1 MTDAAKKVMGE
12 IDIDPRKN
20 GGGSLRRPRGERKY
34 GILRLTKLGGKGG
47 YGKSKLAA
55 AARHNLRERDAPN
68 ARPED
73 RDRNIYLAGA
83 KTAKDLMKLW
93 EELAPEKVR
102 TNAVHALE
110 YVMSASPE
118 EMDKMGN
125 IQSED
130 YLRDAYAWVEEK
142 HGAENILSAVIH
154 MDETTPH
161 LQVLVIPLDERGKLN
176 AREIVGNA
184 TDLSAMQTDYAERVC
199 AKYGLERGLMRSGA
213 THETIKSFYA
223 RANAN
228 ENLSLNLPERA
239 TGGFMGRGRET
250 DEEYRGRLSEIASE
264 AVRAVSGRLSEERDA
279 VAQELAEARLHAA
292 NSEAKAEAFARDL
305 DALEVA
311 YNVAKHE
318 GRDKQA
324 VLNRFQD
331 QYLERAAEY
340 PEHVRYAIDGI
351 LNEQG
356 VKGFEQVQQDREDSA
371 VAENLEGLARWEA
384 RSPDDY
390 LLTDTAEEHLEVIA
404 LLREATTQ
412 AQYNRFRQGDLT
424 SIDHIT
430 TDPVFSR
437 QLLMQAEMYNR
448 GNRYEMSQETER
460 RMEDSRDMLKEHF
473 GLDRGDEYVNERE

>member
-1 MTDAAKKVMGE
+1 MAGAVNKVMGQIE
-12 IDIDPRKN
+12 IDPRRN
-20 GGGSLRRPRGERKY
+20 GGASLRRPKGERKY
-34 GILRLTKLGGKGG
+34 AILRLKKISGEKGRGKANL
-47 YGKSKLAA
+47 SA
-55 AARHNLRERDAPN
+55 AARHNLRERDAAN

-73 RDRNIYLAGA
+73 AHRNIHLAGA
-83 KTAKDLMKLW
+83 RTAKELMALW
-93 EELAPEKVR
+93 DERAPEKVR
-102 TNAVHALE
+102 RNAVPAIE

-118 EMDKMGN
+118 EMAQMGS

-130 YLRDAYAWVEEK
+130 YLRDAFAWIEEK

-176 AREIVGNA
+176 ARDIVGNA
-184 TDLSAMQTDYAERVC
+184 KDLSAMQTDYAERVG

-213 THETIKSFYA
+213 KHETIKSFYA

-250 DEEYRGRLSEIASE
+250 DEEYRDRLSEIASE
-264 AVRAVSGRLSEERDA
+264 AVRAVAGRLSGERDA

-292 NSEAKAEAFARDL
+292 NSEAKAEALARDL

-340 PEHVRYAIDGI
+340 PEHVRYAIDSI

-356 VKGFEQVQQDREDSA
+356 VKGLKQVQQDREDSA
-371 VAENLEGLARWEA
+371 VAKNLEGLARWEA

-390 LLTDTAEEHLEVIA
+390 LLTNTAEEHLEVIA

>member
-1 MTDAAKKVMGE
+1 MADAVAAVTGK
-12 IDIDPRKN
+12 IDLRTRKN
-20 GGGSLRRPRGERKY
+20 GGGSLRPPRGQRKY
-34 GILRLTKLGGKGG
+34 GILRLTKIGGEKGS
-47 YGKSKLAA
+47 GKSKLAA
-55 AARHNLRERDAPN
+55 AARHNLRERAAPN

-73 RDRNIYLAGA
+73 ADRNIYLAGP
-83 KTAKDLMKLW
+83 KNAKDLMKLW
-93 EELAPEKVR
+93 EERAPEKVR
-102 TNAVHALE
+102 TNAVCALE

-118 EMDKMGN
+118 EMAKMGS
-125 IQSED
+125 IKSED

-142 HGAENILSAVIH
+142 HGTENILSAVIH

-161 LQVLVIPLDERGKLN
+161 LQVLAIPLDERGKLN
-176 AREIVGNA
+176 AREIVGSA
-184 TDLSAMQTDYAERVC
+184 KDLSAMQTDYAERVG

-213 THETIKSFYA
+213 KHETIKSYYA

-228 ENLSLNLPERA
+228 ENLSLNFPERA

-250 DEEYRGRLSEIASE
+250 DEEYREKLSEVASEALRAVVGRLS
-264 AVRAVSGRLSEERDA
+264 GERDA

-292 NSEAKAEAFARDL
+292 NSEAKAEALARDL

-331 QYLERAAEY
+331 QYFERATEY

-356 VKGFEQVQQDREDSA
+356 VKGFAQVQQDREDSA

-390 LLTDTAEEHLEVIA
+390 LLTNTAEEHLEVIA
-404 LLREATTQ
+404 LLREATTH

-437 QLLMQAEMYNR
+437 QLLMQAEIHNR
-448 GNRYEMSQETER
+448 GNGYEMSWETER
-460 RMEDSRDMLKEHF
+460 RMSDSRDMLKEHF
-473 GLDRGDEYVNERE
+473 GMERDDEYENER

>member
-1 MTDAAKKVMGE
+1 MTDAAKKVMGQ

-118 EMDKMGN
+118 EMAKMGH

-130 YLRDAYAWVEEK
+130 YLRDAYAWVEER

-161 LQVLVIPLDERGKLN
+161 LQVLVIPLDARGKLN
-176 AREIVGNA
+176 ARDIVGNA
-184 TDLSAMQTDYAERVC
+184 KDLSAMQTDYAERVC

-213 THETIKSFYA
+213 KHETIKSYYA

-228 ENLSLNLPERA
+228 ENISLNLPERA
-239 TGGFMGRGRET
+239 AGGFMGRGKET
-250 DEEYRGRLSEIASE
+250 DEEYRERLSEVASE
-264 AVRAVSGRLSEERDA
+264 AVRAVAGRLSGERDV
-279 VAQELAEARLHAA
+279 VAQELAEARLYAA
-292 NSEAKAEAFARDL
+292 DSEAKAEALARDL

-331 QYLERAAEY
+331 QYFERAAQY

-351 LNEQG
+351 LNKHEL
-356 VKGFEQVQQDREDSA
+356 KGYEQVQQDREDSA
-371 VAENLEGLARWEA
+371 IAENLEGLARWEA

-390 LLTDTAEEHLEVIA
+390 LLTNTADEHLEVIA
-404 LLREATTQ
+404 LLRDATTQ

-430 TDPVFSR
+430 TDPVFAR
-437 QLLMQAEMYNR
+437 QLLMQAEMHNR
-448 GNRYEMSQETER
+448 GNGYEMSWETER
-460 RMEDSRDMLKEHF
+460 RMKDSRDMLKEHF
-473 GLDRGDEYVNERE
+473 GLDRGNEYENERE